1 MVSGHRRPR
10 FEGRLG
16 QVLVEGGF
24 LTADQLLEAE
34 QLMMKEGKRLTS
46 VLQEKGWTSKDTLT
60 TVLSFHLKVPVA
72 DPRQVEVDP
81 EAVRLVPE
89 ALATEANILPLATDR
104 DGTLRVLMEDP
115 GDFDTINKLATL
127 TGRQIKAVLPIGD
140 GLDELIKRNY
150 SAGADLTGA
159 IDMATRIG
167 AGGTA
172 IEQVPQE
179 VAQDQDTFGG
189 GGTDAGSSLTSRNL
203 SQAPVAH
210 AVDMITL
217 QAVKIEASDVHFRPG
232 QDSSKVLYR
241 VDGVLHEGPV
251 VPLTLHEGMV
261 SRVKVM
267 ANMDITETRR
277 PQDGHFTMTF
287 GERNVDFRV
296 STTPTTWGELMVI
309 RALYRDE
316 GLRPL
321 NELGM
326 EGTTLSAF
334 RRALK
339 SPYGMVLVSGP
350 TGSGKTTT
358 LYGGITELIDGR
370 SNIITI
376 EEPIEYR
383 LDNINQVEVN
393 RAAGI
398 DFAHGLRSI
407 LRLDPDIILVGEI
420 RDTETASM
428 AVDSALTGHL
438 VLSAIHANNAA
449 GAVVRLVDLEVEPF
463 LVGSSL
469 VGVEAQRLARRVC
482 DHCKSEREPTA
493 MEAIA
498 YEQIMQE
505 EATEFFIGEGCNLCG
520 HTGYQG
526 RIGIFEFM
534 QVSEEIRRLIA
545 AKSTADEIR
554 AQAIREGMIPLEKA
568 GMMMV
573 KEGITTISEV
583 MRATFVV

>member
-1 MVSGHRRPR
+1 MVSGQRRPR

-89 ALATEANILPLATDR
+89 ALATEANVLPIATDR

-159 IDMATRIG
+159 IDMATRLG

-172 IEQVPQE
+172 IEQVPRE
-179 VAQDQDTFGG
+179 VAQDQDTFGD

-296 STTPTTWGELMVI
+296 STTPTTWRELMVI

-326 EGTTLSAF
+326 EGATLISF

-350 TGSGKTTT
+350 TGAGKTTT
-358 LYGGITELIDGR
+358 LYGGITELIQQSPIVRRWDR
-370 SNIITI
+370 SCVRN
-376 EEPIEYR
+376 
-383 LDNINQVEVN
+383 LLL
-393 RAAGI
+393 A
-398 DFAHGLRSI
+398 GLRN
-407 LRLDPDIILVGEI
+407 LPTHAKECR
-420 RDTETASM
+420 
-428 AVDSALTGHL
+428 
-438 VLSAIHANNAA
+438 VLL
-449 GAVVRLVDLEVEPF
+449 G
-463 LVGSSL
+463 
-469 VGVEAQRLARRVC
+469 
-482 DHCKSEREPTA
+482 
-493 MEAIA
+493 
-498 YEQIMQE
+498 
-505 EATEFFIGEGCNLCG
+505 
-520 HTGYQG
+520 
-526 RIGIFEFM
+526 
-534 QVSEEIRRLIA
+534 
-545 AKSTADEIR
+545 
-554 AQAIREGMIPLEKA
+554 
-568 GMMMV
+568 
-573 KEGITTISEV
+573 
-583 MRATFVV
+583 

>member
-1 MVSGHRRPR
+1 MPVVSSRRPR

-24 LTADQLLEAE
+24 LTPDQLLEAE
-34 QLMMKEGKRLTS
+34 QLMMKQGKRLTT

-72 DPRQVEVDP
+72 DPRQVQVDA

-89 ALATEANILPLATDR
+89 HLAQEVNVLPLSVDR

-115 GDFDTINKLATL
+115 GDFDTINKLSTA
-127 TGRQIKAVLPIGD
+127 TGRQIKAVLPIGE

-150 SAGADLTGA
+150 SAGSGLSEA
-159 IDMATRIG
+159 IDVATRGGVPSRREAQPERDYESMNGNG
-167 AGGTA
+167 AAGPGGLLTA
-172 IEQVPQE
+172 
-179 VAQDQDTFGG
+179 
-189 GGTDAGSSLTSRNL
+189 RNL
-203 SQAPVAH
+203 SQTPVSQ

-287 GERNVDFRV
+287 GERKVDFRV

-316 GLRPL
+316 GLKPL
-321 NELGM
+321 DELGM
-326 EGTTLSAF
+326 HGQTLAAF
-334 RRALK
+334 RRVLR

-350 TGSGKTTT
+350 TGAGKTTT
-358 LYGGITELIDGR
+358 LYAGITELIDGR

-420 RDTETASM
+420 RDTETAAM

-449 GAVVRLVDLEVEPF
+449 GAAVRLVDLGVEPF
-463 LVGSSL
+463 LVASSM
-469 VGVEAQRLARRVC
+469 VGVEAQRLARRIC
-482 DHCKSEREPTA
+482 EHCKTLREPTA

-505 EATEFFIGEGCNLCG
+505 EAVEFVIGEGCNLCG
-520 HTGYQG
+520 RTGYQG
-526 RIGIFEFM
+526 RTGIFEFM
-534 QVSEEIRRLIA
+534 QVSEEIRRLVA
-545 AKSTADEIR
+545 SKATADDLR
-554 AQAIREGMIPLEKA
+554 AQAIREGMVPLEKS
-568 GMMMV
+568 GMQLV

>member
-1 MVSGHRRPR
+1 M
-10 FEGRLG
+10 
-16 QVLVEGGF
+16 LVEGGF

>member
-1 MVSGHRRPR
+1 
-10 FEGRLG
+10 
-16 QVLVEGGF
+16 
-24 LTADQLLEAE
+24 
-34 QLMMKEGKRLTS
+34 MKEGKRLTS

-89 ALATEANILPLATDR
+89 DFATEANILPLATDR

-115 GDFDTINKLATL
+115 GDFDTINRLATL

-159 IDMATRIG
+159 IDMASR
-167 AGGTA
+167 AKAMGTS
-172 IEQVPQE
+172 IEQVQR
-179 VAQDQDTFGG
+179 QTSRDQDTFGG
-189 GGTDAGSSLTSRNL
+189 DDAASNALLTSRNL

-326 EGTTLSAF
+326 EGATLSAF
-334 RRALK
+334 RRGLK

-350 TGSGKTTT
+350 TGAGKTTT

-420 RDTETASM
+420 RDSETAAM

-449 GAVVRLVDLEVEPF
+449 GAAVRLVDLDVEPF

-469 VGVEAQRLARRVC
+469 VGVEAQRLARKVC
-482 DHCKSEREPTA
+482 DHCKGLREPTA

-505 EATEFFIGEGCNLCG
+505 EAVEFYMGEGCNLCG

-526 RIGIFEFM
+526 RIGIFEYM

-545 AKSTADEIR
+545 SKSTADEIR

>member
-1 MVSGHRRPR
+1 MVSGSRAPR
-10 FEGRLG
+10 FESRLG

-24 LTADQLLEAE
+24 LTSEQLAEAE
-34 QLMMKEGKRLTS
+34 QAMLDEGKRLTTI
-46 VLQEKGWTSKDTLT
+46 LQERGWTSRDTLT

-89 ALATEANILPLATDR
+89 SLAVEANVLPLKTDR

-115 GDFDTINKLATL
+115 GDFDTINRLATM
-127 TGRQIKAVLPIGD
+127 TGRQIKAVLPIGE
-140 GLDELIKRNY
+140 GLAELIRRNY
-150 SAGADLTGA
+150 SAGAELGGA
-159 IDMATRIG
+159 IDLATETDASGTAVIRTTRDDTDDG
-167 AGGTA
+167 AGF
-172 IEQVPQE
+172 
-179 VAQDQDTFGG
+179 DGG
-189 GGTDAGSSLTSRNL
+189 GLLAGRNL
-203 SQAPVAH
+203 NQAPVAH

-217 QAVKIEASDVHFRPG
+217 QAIKIEASDVHFRPG

-326 EGTTLSAF
+326 EGSTLSSF

-350 TGSGKTTT
+350 TGAGKTTT
-358 LYGGITELIDGR
+358 LYAGLTELIDGR
-370 SNIITI
+370 SNIVTI

-420 RDTETASM
+420 RDDETAAM
-428 AVDSALTGHL
+428 AVDSSLTGHL
-438 VLSAIHANNAA
+438 VLSAIHASNAA
-449 GAVVRLVDLEVEPF
+449 GAMVRLVDLGVEPF

-469 VGVEAQRLARRVC
+469 TGVEAQRLARRVC
-482 DHCKSEREPTA
+482 EHCKTMKTPTA

-505 EATEFFIGEGCNLCG
+505 EASEFYVGEGCNLCG

-526 RIGIFEFM
+526 RTGIFEFLAI
-534 QVSEEIRRLIA
+534 SEDIRRLIA
-545 AKSTADEIR
+545 SKATADEVR
-554 AQAIREGMIPLEKA
+554 AQGIREGMVPLEKA
-568 GMMMV
+568 GMLMV
-573 KEGITTISEV
+573 KQGITTISEV

>member
-1 MVSGHRRPR
+1 M
-10 FEGRLG
+10 
-16 QVLVEGGF
+16 
-24 LTADQLLEAE
+24 TADQLLEAE

-89 ALATEANILPLATDR
+89 ALATEANVLPIATDR

-159 IDMATRIG
+159 IDMATRLG

-172 IEQVPQE
+172 IEQVPRE
-179 VAQDQDTFGG
+179 VAQDQDTFGD

-217 QAVKIEASDVHFRPG
+217 QAVKIEASDGHFRPG

-326 EGTTLSAF
+326 EGATLISF

-350 TGSGKTTT
+350 TGAGKTTT

-449 GAVVRLVDLEVEPF
+449 GAAVRLVDLGVEPF

-482 DHCKSEREPTA
+482 DHCKLEREPTA

-505 EATEFFIGEGCNLCG
+505 EASEFFIGEGCNLCG

-545 AKSTADEIR
+545 GKSTADEIR